1 MAETVAR
8 AAPAQ
13 NRAAA
18 VLGQWAK
25 SVVLLLLVL
34 AAWEAAID
42 LFSIPK
48 FLLPSPSSILMK
60 IAESPDL
67 LARHALVTTR
77 ETLEGFALAVVIGV
91 TLAVLIVHYRL
102 VEESL
107 YPILLF
113 LQLTPKMAIAPLL
126 IVWMGFG
133 DPPKIAI
140 AFLISFFPIVIDT
153 ATGLKSAEPELLE
166 MLRGLGAT
174 RWQILM
180 KARFPS
186 AIPFIFSATRI
197 SITLAI
203 TGAVVAEFV
212 GASEGL
218 GHLIVISSANIQTDL
233 AFSAILTLAIIG
245 VVLFSLIGVVER
257 LVAPWQTGIDHH
269 VAAA

>member
-1 MAETVAR
+1 MAKTAAI
-8 AAPAQ
+8 AAPVL
-13 NRAAA
+13 NRVVN
-18 VLGQWAK
+18 VLGQRAK
-25 SVVLLLLVL
+25 SIVFMLLVL
-34 AAWEAAID
+34 AAWEAAVD

-60 IAESPDL
+60 MAESPDL

-77 ETLEGFALAVVIGV
+77 ETIEGFALAMMIGV
-91 TLAVLIVHYRL
+91 TLAVLIVHSRL
-102 VEESL
+102 VEETL
-107 YPILLF
+107 YPILIF
-113 LQLTPKMAIAPLL
+113 MQLTPKMAIAPLL

-153 ATGLKSAEPELLE
+153 ATGLKSVELEQLE
-166 MLRGLGAT
+166 MLHGLRAT

-186 AIPFIFSATRI
+186 AIPFIFSAMRI

-218 GHLIVISSANIQTDL
+218 GHLIVISSASIQTDL
-233 AFSAILTLAIIG
+233 TFSAILTLAIIG
-245 VVLFSLIGVVER
+245 VVLFWLIDLVER
-257 LVAPWQTGIDHH
+257 LVAPWQTGTDRH
-269 VAAA
+269 VATA